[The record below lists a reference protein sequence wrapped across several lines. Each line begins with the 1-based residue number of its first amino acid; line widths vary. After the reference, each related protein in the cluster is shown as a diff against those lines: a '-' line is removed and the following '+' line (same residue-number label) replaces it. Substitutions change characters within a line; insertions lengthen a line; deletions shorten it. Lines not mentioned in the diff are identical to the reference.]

1 MNRIPEIQN
10 SRQQLQRLAA
20 QRQIYAKAKRLF
32 GWQVVVSGPVAVL
45 LAFITILIPSLKPFA
60 ALWGIIAALCDIAWL
75 TPWQKRLRAAAA
87 GVQEAF
93 DCDVLSLPWDD
104 FKTGRRPDPEL
115 VAEYSSQY
123 EKSAASM
130 PALTDWY
137 SVEVGVLPIHVARLI
152 CQRSNCWWDAKQRR
166 RYASVVLFAVVL
178 VFVSVLLLSMGG
190 EFSIDTFILNV
201 VAPLSPTLLLGC
213 RQFGEQ
219 MEAAARLD
227 KLKEY
232 AENLWRETLG
242 GLSEGDATMRA
253 RTLQSEI
260 FENRRKGPL
269 VFDALFKRLR
279 NAYEVQMNHAAA
291 EYVAEAKSVF

>member
-1 MNRIPEIQN
+1 
-10 SRQQLQRLAA
+10 
-20 QRQIYAKAKRLF
+20 
-32 GWQVVVSGPVAVL
+32 
-45 LAFITILIPSLKPFA
+45 
-60 ALWGIIAALCDIAWL
+60 
-75 TPWQKRLRAAAA
+75 
-87 GVQEAF
+87 
-93 DCDVLSLPWDD
+93 
-104 FKTGRRPDPEL
+104 
-115 VAEYSSQY
+115 
-123 EKSAASM
+123 
-130 PALTDWY
+130 
-137 SVEVGVLPIHVARLI
+137 
-152 CQRSNCWWDAKQRR
+152 
-166 RYASVVLFAVVL
+166 VVLFAVVL